1 MDNSK
6 FDHFEFLMLCNHY
19 HPDDGTEVH
28 ECDYKDNFKD
38 LTLDELSYIRENAVF
53 SGILSFLFTMIEGRN

>member
-1 MDNSK
+1 MRQGKTS
-6 FDHFEFLMLCNHY
+6 
-19 HPDDGTEVH
+19 DDGTEVH

-53 SGILSFLFTMIEGRN
+53 SRILSFLFTMIEGRN